1 MPRWKGHTE
10 ERMHCIALYSS
21 SFINS
26 TIGKIKKE
34 ERKEMGRDKLSGWR
48 ARGDRIYP
56 NITCI
61 LTYLLLLCFSLYVK
75 INLRKCI
82 EWSLIDIC
90 AEVIIGELCW
100 YPRRIN
106 EQMDGTSSWINTQ
119 HSKMRSCWNS
129 GVKTQ
134 GMRKCFY
141 PTYVFEKFLIKISG
155 KGTTNNKN
163 QTAGTA
169 TSGKIFLLLFLLLST
184 AWKTAT
190 ALHATDLWKQMTMK

>member
-1 MPRWKGHTE
+1 MKRPHRRE
-10 ERMHCIALYSS
+10 NALYSS

-34 ERKEMGRDKLSGWR
+34 ERKWVGINWVAGELGETEFTPTSLAFLHIFTLVLFPLCKL
-48 ARGDRIYP
+48 
-56 NITCI
+56 
-61 LTYLLLLCFSLYVK
+61 
-75 INLRKCI
+75 NLRKCI

-129 GVKTQ
+129 GVNTQ

-155 KGTTNNKN
+155 RGTTNNKN

>member
-1 MPRWKGHTE
+1 MKRPHRRE
-10 ERMHCIALYSS
+10 NALYSS

-26 TIGKIKKE
+26 TIGKIKKKK
-34 ERKEMGRDKLSGWR
+34 ERKWVGMNWVAGELGETEFTPTSL
-48 ARGDRIYP
+48 AFLHI
-56 NITCI
+56 IT
-61 LTYLLLLCFSLYVK
+61 LVLFPLCK
-75 INLRKCI
+75 INLRKHI
-82 EWSLIDIC
+82 GSSLIDIC

-100 YPRRIN
+100 YPWRIN
-106 EQMDGTSSWINTQ
+106 EQMDGMSSWINTQ
-119 HSKMRSCWNS
+119 HSKMHSCWNS
-129 GVKTQ
+129 GVNTQ

-155 KGTTNNKN
+155 KGTMNNKY

-169 TSGKIFLLLFLLLST
+169 TSGKIFLLLSLLFST